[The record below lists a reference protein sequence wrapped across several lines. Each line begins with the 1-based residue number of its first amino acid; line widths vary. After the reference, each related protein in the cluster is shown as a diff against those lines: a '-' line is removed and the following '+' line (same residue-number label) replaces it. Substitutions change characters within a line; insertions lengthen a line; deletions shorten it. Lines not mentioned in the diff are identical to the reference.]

1 MKTEHFKPTFFAHNK
16 NFFHYKRVKGNKGTK
31 ESSLINQ
38 KKITTLSKIRKSII
52 LNIKTQR
59 KENKKVRKQEKG

>member
-16 NFFHYKRVKGNKGTK
+16 NFIHYKRVKGNKGTK

-38 KKITTLSKIRKSII
+38 KKNN
-52 LNIKTQR
+52 NIKQKQEEYNTKYKNPK